1 MRIVNLKKQC
11 ICMLITMTL
20 CLSFICSAN
29 NTILAAEKQ
38 DKSLIMVSENE
49 ATIKHNENDREV
61 DTDKGR
67 EDKNS
72 KTDKSALPILVSS
85 IKVDD
90 TSKSVYEGESFKLD
104 LSVSPKS
111 AESLDVI
118 KWSSSDSK
126 VAAVDQNGKVSAKNI
141 NTKDMIKKGI
151 TYKDAII
158 TAYSN
163 NGVKAS
169 CKVRVKVKLK
179 GIELKPSIKQYSK
192 DHVVLQTNKNKST
205 ALKVSFSPS
214 NAYNKGYKLN
224 YSKKS
229 FSVKKTGTNT
239 YKVTAKS
246 TKKPYSIYFS
256 VSSAQS
262 GKISDKKKV
271 SAYKVAT
278 SIKVSNKKRIKASVR
293 KHNINVGRTL
303 SLKASSYPKSA
314 NNKSVTWKSSNPKIA
329 TVNSKGVVKGKKK
342 GTVKI
347 TAYAKYNKSAKKTF
361 TVKVHTP
368 VKMSWPVGKS
378 AGKKRYNV
386 ESLYGG
392 SRGHKGVDIIVG
404 VKSIYPAAKGKIVK
418 VARNG
423 GWGKYIVIKHPGG
436 GKTLYSHMSKFSKNA
451 KVGKKVSTK
460 TYLGKSGRTGR
471 ATCSHLHF
479 EIMNRKGKS
488 FSAIKKV
495 SGKDNHN
502 APFKKK
508 GSKYVY
514 DPDFIWQ

>member
-1 MRIVNLKKQC
+1 MRIGNLKKQC
-11 ICMLITMTL
+11 ICILITMTL

-29 NTILAAEKQ
+29 NMIFAYETQ
-38 DKSLIMVSENE
+38 DGVANPVENGKNEFNTKENNRE
-49 ATIKHNENDREV
+49 ANTKATEENN
-61 DTDKGR
+61 
-67 EDKNS
+67 NS
-72 KTDKSALPILVSS
+72 KAGESALPILVSS
-85 IKVDD
+85 IKVGD
-90 TSKSVYEGESFKLD
+90 TSKSVYEGESFKID

-111 AESLDVI
+111 AQSIDSI
-118 KWSSSDSK
+118 KWSSSNTS
-126 VAAVDQNGKVSAKNI
+126 VATVDQNGKVSAKNI

-151 TYKDAII
+151 TYRDAVI
-158 TAYSN
+158 TAHSD

-179 GIELKPSIKQYSK
+179 DITLKPSSQQYGK

-205 ALKVSFSPS
+205 TLKVQFTPS
-214 NAYNKGYKLN
+214 NAYNKSYKLN

-229 FSVKKTGTNT
+229 FSVKKTSANT

-246 TKKPYSIYFS
+246 TKKPYATYFS
-256 VSSAQS
+256 VSSSQS

-303 SLKASSYPKSA
+303 TLKANSYPKSA

-418 VARNG
+418 VANNG

-451 KVGKKVSTK
+451 KVGKTVSTK

-479 EIMNRKGKS
+479 EIMNKKGKT
-488 FSAIKKV
+488 FSAIKKA